1 MAPLIGW
8 FMLATWIVML
18 WAAVKLVQ
26 DLGGAVR
33 DWLRPRR
40 HVLR

>member
-33 DWLRPRR
+33 DWLRPHR
-40 HVLR
+40 HVHR